1 MTLVA
6 FDIESHKIQPG
17 LLSPP
22 ICCGAFAFKHSS
34 QLHDR
39 ETALNQ
45 LVIVLAAGDTI
56 AGQNIAYDFGCV
68 LYHRPELFPLIW
80 KAYEEGRVH
89 DIGITATLNALG
101 EGRLIEGD
109 LFLRDGS
116 KAKGRYSLDMLVK
129 EWLGRDDAKANA
141 RFRTSYALL
150 EGIPISDWP
159 EDARQYPIDD
169 VTNTLE
175 VAEAQLKGPC
185 LNLHDMP
192 RQAHT
197 AFCLHLGAMWGLR
210 TDAEAVEKFATAT
223 LEQQAAL
230 KQKFLEHGIYRYEGP
245 KKDPK
250 RKITKDTKK
259 LKALVEAA
267 YLGSPPRTE
276 TGGVSTDRVTLEESH
291 DPLLEELASVS
302 KIDKLAT
309 YIPALREATQKPLNV
324 RPNVL
329 LSTGRSSY
337 EGLIQLLPRR
347 GGVRDC
353 FVPRPGRVFSS
364 VDYAAV
370 ELSTLAQVCI
380 WTVGESVLGD
390 AINQGLDPH
399 SFFAARMVGM
409 KYEDFMA
416 RRDAEKALKDKRQAA
431 KACFAADTLVLT
443 PRGWVP
449 IVQVTT
455 QDLVWDGEQWVSHQ
469 GVLDQGVRLTERFAA
484 VAATP
489 DHEIL
494 TGHGWRAWSEVR
506 TNPSLFQ
513 SALASAISPSS
524 SGIDECTE
532 VESSSLKPRLHVY
545 DLLNAGPRHRF
556 TILTSSGPIIVSNC
570 NFGFPGMMGA
580 SKFVVAKRRESLRV
594 CELIH
599 RDGKC
604 GSEKALEWKG
614 RPTDYPLCVR
624 CLEEAEALRNFYLEM
639 WPEVP
644 EFWAWIQANIDPHDD
659 GLVQFISKR
668 RRAGVTGPSGANT
681 MFQGLAADGAKA
693 AVIALTKEMYDD
705 NSSPLYGSRLVV
717 FSHDE
722 TILEIPEE
730 RAHEAAHRQAEVM
743 VAEMKKYVPDVKVSA
758 APALMTKWLKDAEP
772 VYNEGRLVPWEPKQ

>member
-1 MTLVA
+1 MTLIA
-6 FDIESHKIQPG
+6 FDVESHKIQPG

-22 ICCGAFAFKHSS
+22 IVCGAFAPDKK
-34 QLHDR
+34 LLTR
-39 ETALNQ
+39 EYALEALAFELQ
-45 LVIVLAAGDTI
+45 SHTLV
-56 AGQNIAYDFGCV
+56 GQNIAYDFGCV
-68 LYHRPELFPLIW
+68 LYHRPDLFPLIW
-80 KAYEEGRVH
+80 QAYEQGRVH
-89 DIGITATLNALG
+89 DIGIAATLNALG

-109 LFLRDGS
+109 LFLRDGT

-129 EWLGRDDAKANA
+129 EWLGRDNAKANA

-150 EGIPISDWP
+150 EGIPIAEWP

-169 VTNTLE
+169 VVNTLE

-185 LNLHDMP
+185 LNLHDLP

-337 EGLIQLLPRR
+337 EGLIQLMPRK

-353 FVPRPGRVFSS
+353 FIPRPGRVFSS

-370 ELSTLAQVCI
+370 EMSTLAQVCI
-380 WTVGESVLGD
+380 WTVGHSVLGD
-390 AINQGLDPH
+390 AINSGMDPH
-399 SFFAARMVGM
+399 SLFAARMVGM
-409 KYEDFMA
+409 KYEDFVVA
-416 RRDAEKALKDKRQAA
+416 RKTDARLNDRRQAG
-431 KACFAADTLVLT
+431 KAAD
-443 PRGWVP
+443 
-449 IVQVTT
+449 
-455 QDLVWDGEQWVSHQ
+455 
-469 GVLDQGVRLTERFAA
+469 
-484 VAATP
+484 
-489 DHEIL
+489 
-494 TGHGWRAWSEVR
+494 
-506 TNPSLFQ
+506 
-513 SALASAISPSS
+513 
-524 SGIDECTE
+524 
-532 VESSSLKPRLHVY
+532 
-545 DLLNAGPRHRF
+545 
-556 TILTSSGPIIVSNC
+556 
-570 NFGFPGMMGA
+570 FGFPGMMGGA
-580 SKFVVAKRRESLRV
+580 KFVVAKRRENMRV

-604 GSEKALEWKG
+604 GGSKALEWKG

-644 EFWAWIQANIDPHDD
+644 EFWAWVQANVDPHDD

-705 NSSPLYGSRLVV
+705 TSSPLYGSRLVV

-722 TILEIPEE
+722 TLLEIP
-730 RAHEAAHRQAEVM
+730 RDRLHEAAHRQAEIM
-743 VAEMKKYVPDVKVSA
+743 VREMQKYVPDVRIKAEPA
-758 APALMTKWLKDAEP
+758 AMTKWLKDAEP
-772 VYNEGRLVPWEPKQ
+772 RYENGRLVPWDS